1 LKEQLAMRG
10 PDHDHDGHPDRVRTD
25 GVHGGE
31 RVVHQPVADPAL
43 SKEIRRDAYERGRQD
58 ERSRHKSH
66 PFLMLLLLIAA
77 LFGAAVL
84 GLYAYKGGSFTRA
97 GQTLD
102 SVTARGAEEAREA
115 GAEVADEAG
124 EGLQDVGRR
133 VEQEG
138 EAASPPAPEPQPAQR
153 R

>member
-1 LKEQLAMRG
+1 MRG

-25 GVHGGE
+25 AREVHTE
-31 RVVHQPVADPAL
+31 RVVTQPVADPAIT
-43 SKEIRRDAYERGRQD
+43 KEIRRDAYERGRQD

-84 GLYAYKGGSFTRA
+84 GLYIYKGGSFTRA

-102 SVTARGAEEAREA
+102 SVTARGAEQAREA

-138 EAASPPAPEPQPAQR
+138 ETAAGGGQPAPSPATAER

>member
-1 LKEQLAMRG
+1 
-10 PDHDHDGHPDRVRTD
+10 
-25 GVHGGE
+25 
-31 RVVHQPVADPAL
+31 
-43 SKEIRRDAYERGRQD
+43 
-58 ERSRHKSH
+58 
-66 PFLMLLLLIAA
+66 MLLLLIAA

>member
-1 LKEQLAMRG
+1 MRG

-25 GVHGGE
+25 HGD
-31 RVVHQPVADPAL
+31 RVVPAADPGVT
-43 SKEIRRDAYERGRQD
+43 KEIRRDAYERGRQD
-58 ERSRHKSH
+58 ERSRHKRN
-66 PFLMLLLLIAA
+66 PILTLLIAI
-77 LFGAAVL
+77 AAVFGL
-84 GLYAYKGGSFTRA
+84 FVIGLYIYNGGSWTRT

-102 SVTARGAEEAREA
+102 TVTERTAEEAREV
-115 GAEVADEAG
+115 GAEVADETG

-138 EAASPPAPEPQPAQR
+138 EGGGAAPAQPER